1 MGYLNGL
8 QKILN
13 NYTQVFDA
21 KPSNDE
27 GGDFAKRIQ
36 ARHQLFWGASD
47 AEIIR
52 NTAMSA
58 EDPLEKWRKGFNWQ
72 RKLSNK
78 SNAKEFAKKHGCRVT
93 GLYWKGRD
101 LTTLNFDVLPEHYVI
116 RPTIGHSCNLVFLM
130 KNGLNLMDK
139 RYYSNKELLTILE
152 EAIATNTYQEFL
164 VEEFVRTEQGEYR
177 IPKDYKVYTFNG
189 TIARIEVI
197 NRLSPSKGS
206 TSLYT
211 ENWEQVENLSTKYTQ
226 APYEEP
232 PACIEEIKSYAR
244 MLSKAY
250 EIFVRIDFY
259 ATDKGAVFGEF
270 TPTPGLGKIFST
282 GAEEIFVK
290 YWDEH
295 CTSMI

>member
-21 KPSNDE
+21 KYSNNK

-36 ARHQLFWGASD
+36 ARHQLFWGKSD

-52 NTAMSA
+52 NIAMKA
-58 EDPLEKWRKGFNWQ
+58 EDPIEKWRDGFNWQ

-93 GLYWKGRD
+93 QLYWKGKD
-101 LTTLNFDVLPEHYVI
+101 LSTLDIDALPEHYVI

-130 KNGLNLMDK
+130 ENGLNLMDSK
-139 RYYSNKELLTILE
+139 YYSNKELLAILQ
-152 EAIATNTYQEFL
+152 EALSENPYQEFL
-164 VEEFVRTEQGEYR
+164 VEEFVRTERGEYR

-189 TIARIEVI
+189 AIARIEVI

-211 ENWEQVENLSTKYTQ
+211 ENWEQVENLSSKYEQ

-232 PACIEEIKSYAR
+232 PECIEELKSYAKT
-244 MLSKAY
+244 LSKAY

-270 TPTPGLGKIFST
+270 TPTPGLGKIFSP
-282 GAEEIFVK
+282 GAEEMFVK